1 MQILLPEEV
10 PNISLNLK
18 PWPNV
23 SNNVAEVF
31 VIFNWLLLQTQKAN
45 YFLPNSEAFYETLFI
60 RLPTLIR
67 QYDIPKDWKDK

>member
-1 MQILLPEEV
+1 
-10 PNISLNLK
+10 
-18 PWPNV
+18 
-23 SNNVAEVF
+23 
-31 VIFNWLLLQTQKAN
+31 VIFNWLLLQTQNLLPRKQIISYPESKLFPTQKAN